1 MSFPQSFNGK
11 TNEALL
17 GDWET
22 LEAIEDPLNT
32 NSMLTRHYL
41 GPVREGSLEVTR
53 EDTQIFG
60 TTFPRTVEYTL
71 ATSVQM
77 SFTGQLATLNRM
89 NANVIL
95 GFSPS
100 SPGDYINPGLGCLAQ
115 DDFVSIFGRRTRCS
129 ELGGGIINFTLWK
142 TIGSG
147 TVSIGSAADEVTVP
161 FEFIA
166 QDDRAGLF
174 GGSPSSPYGQIY
186 IPAAT

>member
-1 MSFPQSFNGK
+1 MSFPSSFNGK
-11 TNEALL
+11 TNEAIL

-22 LEAIEDPLNT
+22 LVAIEDPLNT
-32 NSMLTRHYL
+32 AMMRTEHYM
-41 GPVREGSLEVTR
+41 GAVREGTLDVTR

-77 SFTGQLATLNRM
+77 SFSGQLAQLNRTT
-89 NANVIL
+89 ANIVL
-95 GFSPS
+95 GLSPS
-100 SPGDYINPGLGCLAQ
+100 AVGEYINPGQGCLAQ
-115 DDFVSIFGRRTRCS
+115 DDYIQLFGRRTRCE
-129 ELGGGIINFTLWK
+129 ELGGGFINFTLWK

-147 TVSIGSAADEVTVP
+147 TVSIGSSEDEVTVP

-166 QDDRAGLF
+166 NDDRAGIY
-174 GGSPSSPYGQIY
+174 GGSPSSPYGNIY